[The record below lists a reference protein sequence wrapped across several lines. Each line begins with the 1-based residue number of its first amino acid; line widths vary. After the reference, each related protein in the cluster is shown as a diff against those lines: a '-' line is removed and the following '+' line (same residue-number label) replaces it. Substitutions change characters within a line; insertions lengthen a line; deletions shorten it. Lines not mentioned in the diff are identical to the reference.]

1 MRAEKKK
8 EKNSFLSFPLLLI
21 ALPAFALVS
30 SCCAVDAAR
39 LPLSTTTHSSSV
51 LSASSFAALAT
62 PCVVLIV
69 WLATAHQP
77 SFPLVF
83 VIAIVRRPWVSSD
96 YNHRLQQPSRRH
108 LRQPPAV
115 PLLTRFMGFGGFLV
129 RKLVLLLICHDYL
142 SRCHSLGYS
151 CVGF

>member
-1 MRAEKKK
+1 MLRKGEDIILNRVSLVCVQKKKK

-83 VIAIVRRPWVSSD
+83 VIAIVRRPW
-96 YNHRLQQPSRRH
+96 
-108 LRQPPAV
+108 A
-115 PLLTRFMGFGGFLV
+115 
-129 RKLVLLLICHDYL
+129 LLITIIVC
-142 SRCHSLGYS
+142 SSLFAATFANRQQS
-151 CVGF
+151 PFSLDSWVLVDF